1 MKKRLLFLLSL
12 TIVCLTTFSSAAF
25 AWFTK
30 QYNPSVDD
38 LTFNVATQEHI
49 MISTTGAVGTFND
62 QLSFNDF
69 VTSDITDDLTL
80 MPLDGVVNENSI
92 SIQKEGIEQAANQ
105 KYIKLSLYFY
115 ASNDMNVY
123 LAGSTS
129 GRVIDAIEVDNSI
142 TDATQINKIISS
154 MRVGFVSYSTRET
167 PSSNGI
173 VTSYDPLAT
182 NVYSVNAKTNESYVG
197 NVKPYETFNSIGHTE
212 GIEDDVILFSVKAKK
227 INKLDVY
234 IWLENKDVNCI
245 ENIPSSLVKIN
256 LRFLGVTIEEAGE

>member
-30 QYNPSVDD
+30 QYNPSVDN

-62 QLSFNDF
+62 KLAFSDF
-69 VTSDITDDLTL
+69 VDKDLTL
-80 MPLDGVVNENSI
+80 LPLDGVVNENSI
-92 SIQKEGIEQAANQ
+92 SLQSGGVEQTANE

-115 ASNDMNVY
+115 ASNDMDVY
-123 LAGSTS
+123 LAGSPS

-142 TDATQINKIISS
+142 TDQTQINKIINS

-167 PSSNGI
+167 PTSNGI
-173 VTSYDPLAT
+173 VVSYDPLAT
-182 NVYSVNAKTNESYVG
+182 NIYSVNTKTNESYVG
-197 NVKPYETFNSIGHTE
+197 NIKPYETFNNIGHTE
-212 GIEDDVILFSVKAKK
+212 GIENDVVLFSVKAKK
-227 INKLDVY
+227 VNKLDVY
-234 IWLENKDVNCI
+234 IWLENKDVDCI

-256 LRFLGVTIEEAGE
+256 LRFLGVTTEEAGE